1 MWALGYD
8 GSRTELWNAIEK
20 RFVTSVANEKVIAEP
35 KFLLSQNYPNPFN
48 PSTTISYEIPKAG
61 FVWLK
66 LYDVLGREVATLVN
80 EEKIAAKY
88 DIEFKANIL
97 ASGVYFYQLRA
108 GEFVQTKKM
117 VLLR

>member
-1 MWALGYD
+1 
-8 GSRTELWNAIEK
+8 
-20 RFVTSVANEKVIAEP
+20 
-35 KFLLSQNYPNPFN
+35 YPNPFN